1 MGDRGFCSYAHLAL
15 LKLKGV
21 CGVFRIHQEIKVEFL
36 APGDPASE
44 GATACKGRLPRWLH
58 RLGAMDQL
66 VEWIKRKKAPK
77 SMTADE
83 YAKLP
88 GRLVVRQLRYLVGRP
103 GFRTKQVTLVT
114 TLLDAELY
122 PLLALAELYRQRWQ
136 AEQHL
141 RELKITLCMD
151 VLMYKTADGMLKEL
165 YVFALV
171 YNLARVVLGAAA
183 RRPRLPIG
191 RISFI
196 DVVRW
201 LRSAKQGS
209 ALCRLVVNPDRP
221 DWVEP
226 RVVKRR
232 PKEYDRTTRP
242 RAELRRRLLE
252 HPVAA

>member
-21 CGVFRIHQEIKVEFL
+21 CGVFRIHQEIKVEFP

-103 GFRTKQVTLVT
+103 GFRTKEVTLVT

-141 RELKITLCMD
+141 RELKTTLYMD
-151 VLMYKTADGMLKEL
+151 LLM
-165 YVFALV
+165 
-171 YNLARVVLGAAA
+171 
-183 RRPRLPIG
+183 
-191 RISFI
+191 
-196 DVVRW
+196 
-201 LRSAKQGS
+201 
-209 ALCRLVVNPDRP
+209 
-221 DWVEP
+221 
-226 RVVKRR
+226 
-232 PKEYDRTTRP
+232 
-242 RAELRRRLLE
+242 
-252 HPVAA
+252 

>member
-103 GFRTKQVTLVT
+103 GFRTKEVTLVT

-141 RELKITLCMD
+141 RELKTTLYMD
-151 VLMYKTADGMLKEL
+151 LMM
-165 YVFALV
+165 
-171 YNLARVVLGAAA
+171 
-183 RRPRLPIG
+183 
-191 RISFI
+191 
-196 DVVRW
+196 
-201 LRSAKQGS
+201 
-209 ALCRLVVNPDRP
+209 
-221 DWVEP
+221 
-226 RVVKRR
+226 
-232 PKEYDRTTRP
+232 
-242 RAELRRRLLE
+242 
-252 HPVAA
+252 